1 MYFNPSK
8 ISTVIAI
15 TGAIT
20 SVAAAPT
27 SSEHNVNIH
36 GGDDKRVDYNDSYD
50 YDKKD
55 KNAHIEQL
63 KEHQNELERQLKLVK
78 QASEKYKFD
87 DNKVGDKSTFAIIL
101 THQLVRQ

>member
-63 KEHQNELERQLKLVK
+63 KEHQSELEKHLKLVK

-87 DNKVGDKSTFAIIL
+87 DNKVRDECVLTIIL
-101 THQLVRQ
+101 TY